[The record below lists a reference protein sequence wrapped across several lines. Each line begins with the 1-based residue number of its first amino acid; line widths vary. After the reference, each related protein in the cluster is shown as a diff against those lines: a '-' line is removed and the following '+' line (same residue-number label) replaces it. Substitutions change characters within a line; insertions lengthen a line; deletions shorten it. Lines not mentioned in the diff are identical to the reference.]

1 MEGAGTQDRAALECR
16 GMHKAGG
23 RLTRFP
29 PLAQKPAKMP
39 GAHVSGSWDNSI
51 PMCLRTDNDLA
62 LKMPLAFGERSPRG
76 SLSK

>member
-1 MEGAGTQDRAALECR
+1 MEGAGTQDRAALKRR

-23 RLTRFP
+23 RLTGFS
-29 PLAQKPAKMP
+29 PLARKPAKMP

-51 PMCLRTDNDLA
+51 PMCLRTDDLA